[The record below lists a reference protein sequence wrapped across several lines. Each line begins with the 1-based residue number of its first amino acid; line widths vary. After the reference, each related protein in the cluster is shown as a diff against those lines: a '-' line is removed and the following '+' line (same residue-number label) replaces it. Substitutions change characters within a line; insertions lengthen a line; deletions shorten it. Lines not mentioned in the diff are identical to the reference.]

1 MSGTT
6 KKTALASAFHTWAHG
21 RHCNVKAER
30 MCRSPSSYFFHLMR
44 SFPGNSI
51 PVGCWTRRQLDVCP
65 PSSRYI
71 LCNLYNER
79 WADFQLQ
86 SKSPKV
92 SSLPA
97 FAFEPESFRATT
109 TTTKTDVTKFP
120 CRRGPP
126 LSNLD
131 QHSHSRK
138 ESGPAQLS
146 QQRMDRAVRRSTCN
160 TRGRQSDWTTQ
171 EIMEQEI

>member
-65 PSSRYI
+65 PLPPGIYCVTCIMNDERI
-71 LCNLYNER
+71 FNCNRNR
-79 WADFQLQ
+79 RKFRVFQHSL
-86 SKSPKV
+86 SNPKV
-92 SSLPA
+92 FGLLLPLLQPMSRSFHVGGGHHCLISINTHTAEKSRARLSSPSNEWTGPSDDRLVI
-97 FAFEPESFRATT
+97 RA
-109 TTTKTDVTKFP
+109 DVKVT
-120 CRRGPP
+120 
-126 LSNLD
+126 
-131 QHSHSRK
+131 
-138 ESGPAQLS
+138 
-146 QQRMDRAVRRSTCN
+146 
-160 TRGRQSDWTTQ
+160 
-171 EIMEQEI
+171 EQPQK